1 MAKYKITIK
10 KSAAKELANIPKKDL
25 PKIVKRIQSLAQNP
39 PPRLLVE
46 DKSGGGSQKLSRK
59 EEYRVR
65 QGDYRIVYYV
75 DDKDLAVDV
84 VKIGH
89 RREVYRP

>member
-10 KSAAKELANIPKKDL
+10 KSAAKELSDIPKKDL
-25 PKIVKRIQSLAQNP
+25 PKIVKRIQTLAQNP
-39 PPRLLVE
+39 RPH
-46 DKSGGGSQKLSRK
+46 GSQKLSRK
-59 EEYRVR
+59 EQYRVR
-65 QGDYRIVYYV
+65 QGDYRIVYSV
-75 DDKDLAVDV
+75 DDKVLAVDV